1 MDKARDR
8 LQWTKSLHSAFVC
21 INYLSAD
28 CPTIPIS
35 SGLPRFCLKI
45 SNLDQY
51 MIRTGKISILTSLTE
66 HQILSVINWNWYSK
80 NYRSCQKYKKKIE
93 SSYAKPR
100 KGTKRQR
107 GLCSYGQPSWWS
119 FLNPWS
125 SRTRGTD
132 LPVRVAFSELSSKYR
147 KTSFSV
153 LVTLEVRPSIS
164 ICITVPNIP
173 IIQHWKQA

>member
-51 MIRTGKISILTSLTE
+51 MIGIGKISILTSLPE
-66 HQILSVINWNWYSK
+66 HQILSVISWNWYSK
-80 NYRSCQKYKKKIE
+80 NYRSCQKYNKK
-93 SSYAKPR
+93 SSTRTRSHAKGQSHKGVCR
-100 KGTKRQR
+100 K
-107 GLCSYGQPSWWS
+107 GQPSGWS

-153 LVTLEVRPSIS
+153 LVRLEVRPSIS
-164 ICITVPNIP
+164 IYITVPNIP